1 MSKKTATATKEVETV
16 ETVENEAAQDEP
28 QISFNQIAAVTE
40 IIDLCST
47 RGSFRGQ
54 ELETVGQIRNAF
66 AAFVSF
72 HAPKEEEKPTSTP
85 SAEGTEESS
94 E

>member
-1 MSKKTATATKEVETV
+1 MSEKTVEPTQEVETAQ
-16 ETVENEAAQDEP
+16 NEEEQTEP

-47 RGSFRGQ
+47 RGSFKGQ
-54 ELETVGQIRNAF
+54 ELEAVGQIRNSF

-72 HAPKEEEKPTSTP
+72 HAPKEEEENPTSAP
-85 SAEGTEESS
+85 SAEGTEETS

>member
-1 MSKKTATATKEVETV
+1 MSKKTEEATQEVENV
-16 ETVENEAAQDEP
+16 QNEEEQTEP

-47 RGSFRGQ
+47 RGAFKGA
-54 ELETVGQIRNAF
+54 ELEAIGQIRNSF
-66 AAFVSF
+66 AGFVDF
-72 HAPKEEEKPTSTP
+72 HAPKEEEKPTSAP
-85 SAEGTEESS
+85 SAEGTEETS

>member
-1 MSKKTATATKEVETV
+1 MSKETATPTEEVET
-16 ETVENEAAQDEP
+16 TQNEEAQGEP

-47 RGSFRGQ
+47 RGAFRGQ
-54 ELETVGQIRNAF
+54 ELEAVGQLRNSF
-66 AAFVSF
+66 SAFVSF
-72 HAPKEEEKPTSTP
+72 HAPKEEENPTSTP
-85 SAEGTEESS
+85 SAEGTEETS

>member
-1 MSKKTATATKEVETV
+1 MSKKTVTPTKEVEV
-16 ETVENEAAQDEP
+16 ETAQNEEAQVEP

-47 RGSFRGQ
+47 RGSFRGA
-54 ELETVGQIRNAF
+54 ELESVGQIRNAF
-66 AAFVSF
+66 AAFISF
-72 HAPKEEEKPTSTP
+72 HAPKEEENPTPTP
-85 SAEGTEESS
+85 SAEEPEESS

>member
-1 MSKKTATATKEVETV
+1 MSEKTVEPTQEVETV
-16 ETVENEAAQDEP
+16 QNEEEQTEP

-47 RGSFRGQ
+47 RGAFKGQ
-54 ELETVGQIRNAF
+54 ELEAVGQIRNSF
-66 AAFVSF
+66 AEFVSF
-72 HAPKEEEKPTSTP
+72 HAPKEENPTSAP
-85 SAEGTEESS
+85 SAEGTEETS

>member
-1 MSKKTATATKEVETV
+1 MSKKTVEPTQEVET
-16 ETVENEAAQDEP
+16 TQNEEEQTEP

-47 RGSFRGQ
+47 RGSFKGQ
-54 ELETVGQIRNAF
+54 ELEAVGQIRNAF
-66 AAFVSF
+66 ASFVSF
-72 HAPKEEEKPTSTP
+72 HAPKEEEKPTPAP

>member
-1 MSKKTATATKEVETV
+1 MSKETVTPTKEVETTQN
-16 ETVENEAAQDEP
+16 EEAAEP
-28 QISFNQIAAVTE
+28 QISFNQIAAVIE

-47 RGSFRGQ
+47 RGGFKGA
-54 ELETVGQIRNAF
+54 ELEAVGQIRNAF
-66 AAFVSF
+66 AGFVSY
-72 HAPKEEEKPTSTP
+72 HAPKEEENPTSAP

>member
-1 MSKKTATATKEVETV
+1 MSEKTVEPTQEVETV
-16 ETVENEAAQDEP
+16 QNEEEQTEP

-47 RGSFRGQ
+47 RGAFKGP
-54 ELETVGQIRNAF
+54 ELEAVGQIRNSF
-66 AAFVSF
+66 AGFVNF
-72 HAPKEEEKPTSTP
+72 HAPKEEENPTSAP
-85 SAEGTEESS
+85 SAEGTEETS